1 MPGSNILD
9 ICEKYKN
16 RYLEVSNFLEYPEF
30 NVDYNFAKRFYSE
43 LNELTPIVD
52 LYNDYKKTESEEI
65 LQRIIA
71 LINKNIFDDYDG
83 IDIICDDEY
92 LLDLYFNYFLTSKYK
107 IEKTKDG
114 LRVKGVNLYCIYKLE
129 SGIHEIISKSTKTVK
144 VLVIPFI
151 EDKEIKIND
160 KDIRI
165 DYYHSQGAG
174 GQNINKVES
183 AIRITHLTTN
193 IQVTCQDERSQL
205 QNKNK
210 ALEILKDKVQ
220 KYYVKENQKE
230 IDKVKK
236 DFKNIIVR
244 KYNIE
249 KDELIDLRLNKSYSI
264 SDTMKYKLQ
273 QIDNEIL
280 ANG

>member
-1 MPGSNILD
+1 MATSNILD
-9 ICEKYKN
+9 ICEKYKD
-16 RYLEVSNFLEYPEF
+16 RYLQVSNFLEYPEF

-52 LYNDYKKTESEEI
+52 LYNEYQATESEEL
-65 LQRIIA
+65 LQRIIS
-71 LINKNIFDDYDG
+71 LINKNVFDDFDG
-83 IDIICDDEY
+83 IDIICEDNY
-92 LLDLYFNYFLTSKYK
+92 LIDLYFNYFLTSRYK
-107 IEKTKDG
+107 VEKIKDG
-114 LRVKGVNLYCIYKLE
+114 IRVKGVNLYCIYKLE
-129 SGIHEIISKSTKTVK
+129 SGIHEIVSKGAQDVK
-144 VLVIPFI
+144 VIVLPYI
-151 EDKEIKIND
+151 ENKDVVLND

-165 DYYHSQGAG
+165 DYFHSQGAG

-183 AIRITHLTTN
+183 AIRITHLKTN
-193 IQVTCQDERSQL
+193 LQVTCQDERSQL

-210 ALEILKDKVQ
+210 ALEMLKEKLQ
-220 KYYVKENQKE
+220 KYYAKENQKE
-230 IDKVKK
+230 IDKAKK
-236 DFKNIIVR
+236 DFKKVVIR

-264 SDTMKYKLQ
+264 SDAMKYKLQ